1 MEFTNIFNI
10 ITQVIN
16 CTPDGEILDINNFS
30 RVPIGPEDSYIKWY
44 LNSLEKMAT
53 ELKPTTM
60 RVLMILMRF
69 ANYSERGRLVILK
82 NEKIYVAEKL
92 GVSLVT
98 IQKSIQE
105 LKNKNFLFPISR
117 ATYGLNPFYCG
128 IGPWAE
134 IKALRLSSQFHQAG
148 KNVKFLGYTK
158 NYIELEEILRENEK
172 SNDNHRQVGIS
183 SECCQEDSGRR

>member
-30 RVPIGPEDSYIKWY
+30 KVPIGPEDSYIKWY

-82 NEKIYVAEKL
+82 ETKIYVAEKL

-105 LKNKNFLFPISR
+105 LKNKSFIFPISR

-148 KNVKFLGYTK
+148 KKHK
-158 NYIELEEILRENEK
+158 
-172 SNDNHRQVGIS
+172 IS
-183 SECCQEDSGRR
+183 RLF

>member
-30 RVPIGPEDSYIKWY
+30 KVPIGPEDSYIKWY

-82 NEKIYVAEKL
+82 NDKIYVAEKL

-148 KNVKFLGYTK
+148 KNVKFLGYSK
-158 NYIELEEILRENEK
+158 KYIELEEILRENEK
-172 SNDNHRQVGIS
+172 SNGNHRQVGIAL
-183 SECCQEDSGRR
+183 ECSQEDSRRR

>member
-69 ANYSERGRLVILK
+69 ANYSERGRLIILK
-82 NEKIYVAEKL
+82 ENKIYVAEKL

-98 IQKSIQE
+98 VQKSIQE

-148 KNVKFLGYTK
+148 KNVKFLGYSK
-158 NYIELEEILRENEK
+158 KYIELEEILREK
-172 SNDNHRQVGIS
+172 SNGNHRQVEIAL
-183 SECCQEDSGRR
+183 ECSQEDSRRR